1 MFSCFNIT
9 NVNKAQKI
17 SAIVPIFEESKDV
30 NNEFA
35 HDKKIKRFDKNEINV
50 NEIIK
55 TIPNYLEYFSPI
67 KEYAFLENNRNF
79 IIYNNE
85 YEDNKLQKIK
95 YKFDKNTI
103 HTNQIFSANFLNLAC
118 AFQLLTNNSLI
129 IIENYNKILMQNIMT
144 LKSNPTAIIITDF
157 SSILTSKDIFK
168 TEYLLAIDEYNGF
181 LSLDLKLLIYLVK
194 KEKNKISSL
203 ELILLNHNILY
214 ADMFPQ
220 LEEIN
225 AEYAKGLLDKYNT
238 FNSLYLFLLTK
249 NNSIDK
255 WNTYYLASLFIYY
268 IPHTSLK
275 TNNLLLPLL
284 YIFNPNF
291 SAISPLLFFT
301 EEIINVMGNQFS
313 YPEKYYYNICT

>member
-1 MFSCFNIT
+1 
-9 NVNKAQKI
+9 
-17 SAIVPIFEESKDV
+17 
-30 NNEFA
+30 
-35 HDKKIKRFDKNEINV
+35 
-50 NEIIK
+50 
-55 TIPNYLEYFSPI
+55 
-67 KEYAFLENNRNF
+67 
-79 IIYNNE
+79 
-85 YEDNKLQKIK
+85 
-95 YKFDKNTI
+95 
-103 HTNQIFSANFLNLAC
+103 
-118 AFQLLTNNSLI
+118 
-129 IIENYNKILMQNIMT
+129 MT

-313 YPEKYYYNICT
+313 YPEKYYYNICI